1 MIIFF
6 VDDEK
11 TNVHV
16 QDSYQVVSHYGICVN
31 CTEIHDKYPE
41 FQRSVGSWV
50 EEWKAHN
57 LLYYLGIA
65 KKRTGSVDLNE
76 GEPQWRLRIYKI
88 LSFIYDMVISLLV

>member
-1 MIIFF
+1 MVTFF

-11 TNVHV
+11 TNVHIV
-16 QDSYQVVSHYGICVN
+16 DSYKIVSDYGIGLN

-76 GEPQWRLRIYKI
+76 REPQWRLTGYKI
-88 LSFIYDMVISLLV
+88 LSFIYDMVIAFLV